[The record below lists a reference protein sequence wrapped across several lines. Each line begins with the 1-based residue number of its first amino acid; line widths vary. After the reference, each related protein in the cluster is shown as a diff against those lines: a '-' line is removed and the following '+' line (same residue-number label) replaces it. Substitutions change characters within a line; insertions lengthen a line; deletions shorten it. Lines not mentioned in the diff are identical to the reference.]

1 MLSSALLARSLFFF
15 YIHFIVFIIIIDPEP
30 EEKTFKMNIE
40 ALSIAE
46 TESQTNPS
54 AENGD
59 SKREGYLSWWVYSLD
74 DSWSWPC
81 LNFTTG
87 LNFRLGLNESH
98 IRDQCQSHNRAG
110 LDSCH
115 SSGWWLWSKY
125 FKCFAEAPY
134 SKRLLRPTGLH
145 CIYLQ
150 SAIGSIKR
158 LVFGAIEVP
167 FISISF
173 TV

>member
-15 YIHFIVFIIIIDPEP
+15 YIHFIVIIDIDPEP
-30 EEKTFKMNIE
+30 EEKTSKMNIE

-54 AENGD
+54 TENGD

-74 DSWSWPC
+74 VSWSWPW
-81 LNFTTG
+81 LNFRTG

-98 IRDQCQSHNRAG
+98 IRAQFQSHNRAG

-115 SSGWWLWSKY
+115 SSGWWLCPKY

-134 SKRLLRPTGLH
+134 SKRLWRPTGSH
-145 CIYLQ
+145 CAYLQ
-150 SAIGSIKR
+150 LVIGSVISH
-158 LVFGAIEVP
+158 VFGSIGVP
-167 FISISF
+167 FISFSF